1 MILHTV
7 SACITSLTQ
16 IPASPMISIALSR
29 ASIALLLLML
39 SGGTAAYDP
48 KAGDGSVE
56 ASEAYAFINKKEYVF
71 AFPKADI
78 SANKGHA
85 RGMQMLG
92 WLHHEGH
99 GTPQNYALAQQWYE
113 RAAEKGSVVA
123 MFNLGL
129 MHEYGNGMPADEAQ
143 ARTWLR
149 KAADGGYALATSA
162 LAVLDQPGGP
172 AFRRA
177 THVEAAKDYAQAAQL
192 YEQAAGLG
200 QAKAALYLADM
211 HHKGIGMP
219 KDIAAA
225 KRWYQRASD
234 LGDAD
239 ATTKIGWL
247 YYSGEG
253 GEQNFAEALRWYRK
267 GAEQGSPAAIYN
279 VGVIYANGDGVP
291 ADLELARQWYQKA
304 ADKGEKNA
312 IAKLAKMAPAAPAAQ
327 PVAQT
332 ANQPV
337 AGEAEYQQGLKFH
350 FGDKAKAFEWY
361 AKAAALGHPQATINV
376 AEAHLTGAGVAKD
389 LARSR
394 QLYGQAAAAGS
405 AYASMVYADFLL
417 NGSGGE
423 QDIAGGI
430 AALERAAYQGS
441 GSGTTN
447 QDAMGRLFQ
456 LYDEGKRVPRD
467 MTQAHY
473 WLQLS
478 ASKGNIIAINT
489 MKARG
494 LIQKPADQQAFIDRI
509 DRDGPSARDLASFNY
524 DVGVYCQY
532 EGPRC
537 NYWRGQYQRMEKRW
551 NDRAATQ
558 NQQRLWNVYSRPP
571 PAASSGTPCS
581 AASGCYGAQQQR
593 YEMEKQ
599 LDQQINRR

>member
-1 MILHTV
+1 MRNSR
-7 SACITSLTQ
+7 SAPSCLATL
-16 IPASPMISIALSR
+16 AALWL
-29 ASIALLLLML
+29 ALLCSSAL
-39 SGGTAAYDP
+39 AYDP
-48 KAGDGSVE
+48 KAGDGRVE
-56 ASEAYAFINKKEYVF
+56 ADEAYAFVEKKEYVF

-85 RGMQMLG
+85 RGMQLLG
-92 WLHHEGH
+92 WLHQQGH
-99 GTPQNYALAQQWYE
+99 GTPKNPGLARQWYE
-113 RAAEKGSVVA
+113 RAAEKGSLVA

-129 MHEYGNGMPADEAQ
+129 MHEYGEGLPADEVQ
-143 ARTWLR
+143 ARQWLR
-149 KAADGGYALATSA
+149 RAADGGYALATSA

-177 THVEAAKDYAQAAQL
+177 VRLEAANDYAQAVQL

-211 HHKGIGMP
+211 NHKGIGIP

-225 KRWYQRASD
+225 KRWYLRASE

-239 ATTKIGWL
+239 ATNKVAWL

-253 GEQNFAEALRWYRK
+253 GEQDFAESMRWYAK
-267 GAEQGSPAAIYN
+267 GAEQGSATSMYN
-279 VGVIYANGDGVP
+279 LGTMYANGKGV
-291 ADLELARQWYQKA
+291 AIDHERARQWYRQA
-304 ADKGEKNA
+304 ADKGEQKA
-312 IAKLAKMAPAAPAAQ
+312 VAELARMGGASAPVLQAAPTLQPAMPAAD
-327 PVAQT
+327 
-332 ANQPV
+332 

-361 AKAAALGHPQATINV
+361 TKAAALGNPQATINV
-376 AEAHLTGAGVAKD
+376 AEAYLTGAGVAKD

-417 NGSGGE
+417 NGNGGE

-430 AALERAAYQGS
+430 AALERAAYQGN
-441 GSGTTN
+441 GSSTTN

-467 MTQAHY
+467 MTQANY

-494 LIQKPADQQAFIDRI
+494 LIQKPANQQAFIDRI
-509 DRDGPSARDLASFNY
+509 DRDGPSTQDLASFNY

-537 NYWRGQYQRMEKRW
+537 NYWRGQYQRMEKNW

-571 PAASSGTPCS
+571 PAASGGTPCS

-593 YEMEKQ
+593 YEWEKQ
-599 LDQQINRR
+599 LNRP

>member
-1 MILHTV
+1 MIKLPK
-7 SACITSLTQ
+7 AGRI
-16 IPASPMISIALSR
+16 ASPRQARAPTRAIAALR
-29 ASIALLLLML
+29 ALLLALL
-39 SGGTAAYDP
+39 CGNAAAYDP
-48 KAGDGSVE
+48 GAGDGSVE
-56 ASEAYAFINKKEYVF
+56 ASEAYAFIQKQEYVF

-78 SANKGHA
+78 SASKGNA

-99 GTPQNYALAQQWYE
+99 GTPKNYQLAEQWYE
-113 RAAEKGSVVA
+113 RAAAKGSVVA

-129 MHEYGNGMPADEAQ
+129 MHEYGNGVPADEAQ
-143 ARTWLR
+143 ARAWLR

-162 LAVLDQPGGP
+162 LGVLDQPGGP

-177 THVEAAKDYAQAAQL
+177 MHVEAAKNYTQAAQL
-192 YEQAAGLG
+192 YKQAAGLG

-211 HHKGIGMP
+211 NHKGIGMP
-219 KDIAAA
+219 KDMAAA
-225 KRWYQRASD
+225 RRWYQRASD

-253 GEQNFAEALRWYRK
+253 GEKNFAEALRWYLK
-267 GAEQGSPAAIYN
+267 GAEQGSAAAMYN
-279 VGVIYANGDGVP
+279 VGVVYANGDGVP
-291 ADLELARQWYQKA
+291 ADPGLARQWYQKA

-312 IAKLAKMAPAAPAAQ
+312 IAKLARMPPAAPALQQA
-327 PVAQT
+327 AQT
-332 ANQPV
+332 ASQPA

-361 AKAAALGHPQATINV
+361 TKAAALGHPQATINV
-376 AEAHLTGAGVAKD
+376 AEAYLTGAGAPKD

-417 NGSGGE
+417 NGNGGE

-467 MTQAHY
+467 MVQANY

-509 DRDGPSARDLASFNY
+509 DREGPSTRDLASFNY

-537 NYWRGQYQRMEKRW
+537 HYWRGQYQRMEKNW

-571 PAASSGTPCS
+571 PAASGGTPCS

-593 YEMEKQ
+593 YEWEKQ
-599 LDQQINRR
+599 LNRQ